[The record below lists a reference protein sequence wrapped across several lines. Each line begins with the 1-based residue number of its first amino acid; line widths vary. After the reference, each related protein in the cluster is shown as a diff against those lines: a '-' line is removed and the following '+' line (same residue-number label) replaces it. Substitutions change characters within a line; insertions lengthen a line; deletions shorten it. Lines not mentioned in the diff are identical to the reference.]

1 MNLRVINKGK
11 FSYLVELKRE
21 LNKVK
26 VDFRK
31 ISNILK
37 KNLFNFGVI
46 IESNNFSFAATDRI
60 NSYPIFY
67 NENHNKPYFII
78 NNCLSED
85 SVKDENNLNEFMC
98 SGYNCFDRTIF
109 KKINKL
115 QSSEFIFYKKNTK
128 RLIKKILFLI
138 FT

>member
-1 MNLRVINKGK
+1 MNLRVINKGR

-67 NENHNKPYFII
+67 DENQNKPSFVI
-78 NNCLSED
+78 NNCLTEN
-85 SVKDENNLNEFMC
+85 SVKDENNIHEFTC
-98 SGYNCFDRTIF
+98 NRRLWFYWV
-109 KKINKL
+109 KL
-115 QSSEFIFYKKNTK
+115 CKFYFST
-128 RLIKKILFLI
+128 
-138 FT
+138 